1 MKVKVMVELTIKL
14 DRKDWAED
22 YYDDDIEE
30 VTPEAVL
37 NDLTDDEGF
46 FADELA
52 SELVGIVF
60 DFKRFEITKVK
71 VKKS

>member
-14 DRKDWAED
+14 SKKDWAEY
-22 YYDDDIEE
+22 YYDDEIEE

-52 SELVGIVF
+52 GELVGLEF
-60 DFKRFEITKVK
+60 DFKRFKITKVK